1 MTRIK
6 SDRPIVIRSG
16 PRDRAK
22 AHTASR
28 AADVSMF
35 ASVSAS
41 SPAASSA
48 PRGPVLT
55 SKSRFSAVH
64 LPTRRVPVRTRV
76 SFSASDASH
85 SATVGVPATPPPAPA
100 GLRVSTPGLIA
111 GALFGG
117 GPFLAWLLRRNDEDA
132 PGNKRPRESTA
143 GEMSR
148 EGEMS
153 TLALNRLGS
162 RPTVGAIGAP
172 LPNPLFRTCAY
183 LDYNATTPVFPEV
196 ADAMA
201 PFVWDHFG
209 NPSSGHAFAEATR
222 DAIAKARSQVATC
235 VGCAPDE
242 IVFTSCGSESDNH
255 AIASAVE
262 HFKSAARDDAEKK
275 RIPHVVASA
284 VEHPAILEYLIAG
297 ERRGELTYTAVPVDG
312 EGIVDPAAIGD
323 AVTPNTC
330 LVTLMHANN
339 EVGAVQPV
347 AAAARA
353 ARAKN
358 ASVLVHCDAAQSLG
372 KIDVNVRDLEVD
384 YLSIV
389 GHKIGA
395 PKGVAATVAR
405 RGAPWHKLLHGGGQ
419 EGGRRAGTENVVHI
433 AALGAACALIDAER
447 DRLPKYMEACTDEL
461 RRVLLSELGAYGEE
475 RDASGA
481 GVSGVRFNGP
491 ADASRRLPNTVSVG
505 IKGVSA
511 SVLLDAL
518 KDEVAASAGAAC
530 HSDTAA
536 ATISGVLVAMGVP
549 EEYAVGTVRLSVG
562 RHTTVEDVERG
573 AARIVA
579 AAKKQRADIDALP
592 EGERPWWC
600 VRKHVGMVK

>member
-1 MTRIK
+1 
-6 SDRPIVIRSG
+6 
-16 PRDRAK
+16 
-22 AHTASR
+22 
-28 AADVSMF
+28 
-35 ASVSAS
+35 
-41 SPAASSA
+41 
-48 PRGPVLT
+48 
-55 SKSRFSAVH
+55 
-64 LPTRRVPVRTRV
+64 
-76 SFSASDASH
+76 
-85 SATVGVPATPPPAPA
+85 
-100 GLRVSTPGLIA
+100 
-111 GALFGG
+111 
-117 GPFLAWLLRRNDEDA
+117 
-132 PGNKRPRESTA
+132 
-143 GEMSR
+143 
-148 EGEMS
+148 MS
-153 TLALNRLGS
+153 TRALNRLGS

-255 AIASAVE
+255 AIASALE
-262 HFKSAARDDAEKK
+262 HFNEREKKKLRDASAAAGTARKK
-275 RIPHVVASA
+275 NVPHVVTSA

-297 ERRGELTYTAVPVDG
+297 EKRGELTYTAVPVDH

-323 AVTPNTC
+323 AVGANTC

-358 ASVLVHCDAAQSLG
+358 ARVLVHCDAAQSLG
-372 KIDVNVRDLEVD
+372 KISVRVSDLEVD
-384 YLSIV
+384 YLTIV

-395 PKGVAATVAR
+395 PKGVAATFAR
-405 RGAPWHKLLHGGGQ
+405 REAPWRKLLHGGGQ
-419 EGGRRAGTENVVHI
+419 ESGRRAGTENVVHI
-433 AALGAACALIDAER
+433 AALGAACALVDAER
-447 DRLPKYMEACTDEL
+447 DRLPQYMEACTDEL
-461 RRVLLSELGAYGEE
+461 RRVLRRELGAYGEE
-475 RDASGA
+475 DEDD
-481 GVSGVRFNGP
+481 GVRFNGP
-491 ADASRRLPNTVSVG
+491 AEAARRLPNTVSVG

-511 SVLLDAL
+511 SALLDSL
-518 KDEVAASAGAAC
+518 RDEVAASAGAAC
-530 HSDTAA
+530 HSGEAA
-536 ATISGVLVAMGVP
+536 ASISGVLVAMNVP
-549 EEYAVGTVRLSVG
+549 EAYAVGTLRLSVG
-562 RHTTVEDVERG
+562 RHTSVEDVERG

-579 AAKKQRADIDALP
+579 AAKKQRAEIAEMP

-600 VRKHVGMVK
+600 VRKAVGMVE

>member
-1 MTRIK
+1 M
-6 SDRPIVIRSG
+6 
-16 PRDRAK
+16 K

-28 AADVSMF
+28 TADVSMF
-35 ASVSAS
+35 AGASAS

-48 PRGPVLT
+48 SRGAVLT
-55 SKSRFSAVH
+55 SKSRRRAAH
-64 LPTRRVPVRTRV
+64 LPDPTRRVRVRTRV
-76 SFSASDASH
+76 SASASDASH
-85 SATVGVPATPPPAPA
+85 SATVGVPASPPPKPA
-100 GLRVSTPGLIA
+100 GLHVSTPGLIA

-117 GPFLAWLLRRNDEDA
+117 GPFLAWLMRRNDEDA
-132 PGNKRPRESTA
+132 PGNTRAREPGGFPATTSTTSTTSPRETP
-143 GEMSR
+143 GGDR
-148 EGEMS
+148 D
-153 TLALNRLGS
+153 GS

-172 LPNPLFRTCAY
+172 LPNPLFRTCVY

-196 ADAMA
+196 ARAMA

-255 AIASAVE
+255 AIASALE
-262 HFKSAARDDAEKK
+262 HFNEREKKKLRDASAAAGTARKK
-275 RIPHVVASA
+275 NVPHVVTSA

-297 ERRGELTYTAVPVDG
+297 EKRGELTYTAVPVDH

-323 AVTPNTC
+323 AVGANTC

-358 ASVLVHCDAAQSLG
+358 ARVLVHCDAAQSLG
-372 KIDVNVRDLEVD
+372 KISVRVSDLEVD
-384 YLSIV
+384 YLTIV

-395 PKGVAATVAR
+395 PKGVAATFAR
-405 RGAPWHKLLHGGGQ
+405 REAPWRKLLHGGGQ
-419 EGGRRAGTENVVHI
+419 ESGRRAGTENVVHI
-433 AALGAACALIDAER
+433 AALGAACALVDAER
-447 DRLPKYMEACTDEL
+447 DRLPQYMEACTDEL
-461 RRVLLSELGAYGEE
+461 RRVLRRELGAYGEE
-475 RDASGA
+475 DEDD
-481 GVSGVRFNGP
+481 GVRFNGP
-491 ADASRRLPNTVSVG
+491 AEAARRLPNTVSVG

-511 SVLLDAL
+511 SALLDSL
-518 KDEVAASAGAAC
+518 RDEVAASAGAAC
-530 HSDTAA
+530 HSGEAA
-536 ATISGVLVAMGVP
+536 ASISGVLVAMNVP
-549 EEYAVGTVRLSVG
+549 EAYAVGTLRLSVG
-562 RHTTVEDVERG
+562 RHTSVEDVERG

-579 AAKKQRADIDALP
+579 AAKKQRAEIAEMP

-600 VRKHVGMVK
+600 VRKAVGMVE

>member
-1 MTRIK
+1 MKT
-6 SDRPIVIRSG
+6 
-16 PRDRAK
+16 
-22 AHTASR
+22 HTASR

-41 SPAASSA
+41 SSAASLA
-48 PRGPVLT
+48 PKGPVLT
-55 SKSRFSAVH
+55 SKSRFRASH
-64 LPTRRVPVRTRV
+64 LPDPTSRARVRTRV
-76 SFSASDASH
+76 SASASGASH
-85 SATVGVPATPPPAPA
+85 SATVGVPASPPPEPA

-153 TLALNRLGS
+153 TRALYRLGS

-172 LPNPLFRTCAY
+172 LPNPLFRTCVY

-196 ADAMA
+196 ARAMA

-255 AIASAVE
+255 AIASALE
-262 HFKSAARDDAEKK
+262 HFNEREKLRDASAAAGTARKK
-275 RIPHVVASA
+275 NVPHVVTSA

-297 ERRGELTYTAVPVDG
+297 EKRGELTYTAVPVDH

-323 AVTPNTC
+323 AVGANTC

-358 ASVLVHCDAAQSLG
+358 ARVLVHCDAAQSLG
-372 KIDVNVRDLEVD
+372 KISVRVSDLEVD
-384 YLSIV
+384 YLTIV

-395 PKGVAATVAR
+395 PKGVAATFAR
-405 RGAPWHKLLHGGGQ
+405 REAPWRKLLHGGGQ
-419 EGGRRAGTENVVHI
+419 ESGRRAGTENVVHI
-433 AALGAACALIDAER
+433 AALGAACALVDAER
-447 DRLPKYMEACTDEL
+447 DRLPQYMEACTDEL
-461 RRVLLSELGAYGEE
+461 RRVLRRELGAYGEE
-475 RDASGA
+475 DEDD
-481 GVSGVRFNGP
+481 GVRFNGP
-491 ADASRRLPNTVSVG
+491 ADAARRLPNTVSVG

-511 SVLLDAL
+511 SALLDSL
-518 KDEVAASAGAAC
+518 RDEVAASAGAAC
-530 HSDTAA
+530 HSGEAA
-536 ATISGVLVAMGVP
+536 ASISGVLVAMNVP
-549 EEYAVGTVRLSVG
+549 EAYAVGTLRLSVG
-562 RHTTVEDVERG
+562 RHTSVEDVERG

-579 AAKKQRADIDALP
+579 AAKKQRAEIAEMP

-600 VRKHVGMVK
+600 VRKAVGMVE

>member
-1 MTRIK
+1 
-6 SDRPIVIRSG
+6 
-16 PRDRAK
+16 
-22 AHTASR
+22 
-28 AADVSMF
+28 
-35 ASVSAS
+35 
-41 SPAASSA
+41 
-48 PRGPVLT
+48 
-55 SKSRFSAVH
+55 
-64 LPTRRVPVRTRV
+64 
-76 SFSASDASH
+76 
-85 SATVGVPATPPPAPA
+85 
-100 GLRVSTPGLIA
+100 
-111 GALFGG
+111 
-117 GPFLAWLLRRNDEDA
+117 
-132 PGNKRPRESTA
+132 
-143 GEMSR
+143 
-148 EGEMS
+148 
-153 TLALNRLGS
+153 
-162 RPTVGAIGAP
+162 
-172 LPNPLFRTCAY
+172 
-183 LDYNATTPVFPEV
+183 
-196 ADAMA
+196 
-201 PFVWDHFG
+201 
-209 NPSSGHAFAEATR
+209 
-222 DAIAKARSQVATC
+222 
-235 VGCAPDE
+235 
-242 IVFTSCGSESDNH
+242 
-255 AIASAVE
+255 
-262 HFKSAARDDAEKK
+262 
-275 RIPHVVASA
+275 VVASA

-447 DRLPKYMEACTDEL
+447 DCLPKYMEACTDEL

-475 RDASGA
+475 GDASGA

-518 KDEVAASAGAAC
+518 RDEVAASAGAAC

-536 ATISGVLVAMGVP
+536 ASISGVLVAMGVP

-579 AAKKQRADIDALP
+579 AAKKQRAEIDALP

>member
-1 MTRIK
+1 
-6 SDRPIVIRSG
+6 
-16 PRDRAK
+16 
-22 AHTASR
+22 
-28 AADVSMF
+28 
-35 ASVSAS
+35 
-41 SPAASSA
+41 
-48 PRGPVLT
+48 
-55 SKSRFSAVH
+55 
-64 LPTRRVPVRTRV
+64 VRTRV
-76 SFSASDASH
+76 SASASDASH
-85 SATVGVPATPPPAPA
+85 GATVGVPASPPPKPA
-100 GLRVSTPGLIA
+100 GLHVSTPGLIA

-117 GPFLAWLLRRNDEDA
+117 GPFLAWLMRRNDEDA
-132 PGNKRPRESTA
+132 PGNTKIFAREPGGGPA
-143 GEMSR
+143 A
-148 EGEMS
+148 EMS
-153 TLALNRLGS
+153 TMSTTSPRETPGGDRDGS

-172 LPNPLFRTCAY
+172 LPNPLFRTCVY

-196 ADAMA
+196 ARAAA

-262 HFKSAARDDAEKK
+262 HFNEREKLRDASVAAGTARNV
-275 RIPHVVASA
+275 PHVVTSA

-297 ERRGELTYTAVPVDG
+297 EKRGELTYTAVPVDH

-323 AVTPNTC
+323 AVGANTC
-330 LVTLMHANN
+330 LLTLMHANN

-358 ASVLVHCDAAQSLG
+358 ARVLVHCDAAQSLG
-372 KIDVNVRDLEVD
+372 KIDVRVSDLEVD
-384 YLSIV
+384 YLTIV

-395 PKGVAATVAR
+395 PKGVAATFAR
-405 RGAPWHKLLHGGGQ
+405 RGAPWRKLLHGGGQ
-419 EGGRRAGTENVVHI
+419 ESGRRAGTENVVHI
-433 AALGAACALIDAER
+433 AALGAACALVDAER
-447 DRLPKYMEACTDEL
+447 ERLPQYMEACTDEL
-461 RRVLLSELGAYGEE
+461 RRVLRRELGAYGEE
-475 RDASGA
+475 DEDD
-481 GVSGVRFNGP
+481 GVRFNGP
-491 ADASRRLPNTVSVG
+491 ADAARRLPNTVSVG

-536 ATISGVLVAMGVP
+536 ASISGVLVAMGVP

>member
-1 MTRIK
+1 
-6 SDRPIVIRSG
+6 
-16 PRDRAK
+16 
-22 AHTASR
+22 
-28 AADVSMF
+28 MF

-48 PRGPVLT
+48 PRGPVLA
-55 SKSRFSAVH
+55 SKSRFRAAP
-64 LPTRRVPVRTRV
+64 LPDPTRVGLKVRVRTRV
-76 SFSASDASH
+76 SASFASGASH
-85 SATVGVPATPPPAPA
+85 SATVGVPASPPPKPA
-100 GLRVSTPGLIA
+100 GLHVSTPGLIA

-117 GPFLAWLLRRNDEDA
+117 GPFLAWLMRRNDEDA
-132 PGNKRPRESTA
+132 PGNARPMRDVGDEESSETGTTRARE
-143 GEMSR
+143 
-148 EGEMS
+148 
-153 TLALNRLGS
+153 TLGGDRNGS
-162 RPTVGAIGAP
+162 RPTVGSIGTS

-183 LDYNATTPVFPEV
+183 LDYNATPPVFPEV
-196 ADAMA
+196 ARAMA

-209 NPSSGHAFAEATR
+209 NPSSGHAFASATR
-222 DAIAKARSQVATC
+222 DAVAKARSQVATC

-262 HFKSAARDDAEKK
+262 HFKRDERNGASGARGAETSV
-275 RIPHVVASA
+275 PHVVASA

-297 ERRGELTYTAVPVDG
+297 AERGELTYTTVPVNG
-312 EGIVDPAAIGD
+312 EGIVDPAAVAA

-358 ASVLVHCDAAQSLG
+358 ARTLVHCDAAQSLG
-372 KIDVNVRDLEVD
+372 KIGVNCRDLEVD
-384 YLSIV
+384 YLTIV

-395 PKGVAATVAR
+395 PKGVAATFAR
-405 RGAPWHKLLHGGGQ
+405 RGAPWRKLLHGGGQ
-419 EGGRRAGTENVVHI
+419 ESGRRAGTENVVHI

-461 RRVLLSELGAYGEE
+461 RRVLRRELGAWSGEGE
-475 RDASGA
+475 GA
-481 GVSGVRFNGP
+481 EDGVRFNGP
-491 ADASRRLPNTVSVG
+491 AEASKRLPNTVSVG

-518 KDEVAASAGAAC
+518 RDDVAASAGAAC
-530 HSDTAA
+530 HSGEAA
-536 ATISGVLVAMGVP
+536 ASISGVLVAMGVP
-549 EEYAVGTVRLSVG
+549 EAYAVGTLRLSVG
-562 RHTTVEDVERG
+562 RHTTVQDVERG

-579 AAKKQRADIDALP
+579 AAKKQRAEIDAMP

-600 VRKHVGMVK
+600 VRKAVGIVE